1 MPCSMPVDAAAVPP
15 DLVGVVLAAG
25 RAERFGSDKRW
36 AELRGEPLLAHALA
50 AARAVCERV
59 LVVVEMPDPR
69 LDRLLARLPA
79 EAVIC
84 PRAGEGL
91 AASRRCAID
100 RLADERPD
108 GVLFFLGDMP
118 MVPIDQVRHLV
129 EHMRSAGRP
138 VRPVHDSQPGH
149 PVACPGG
156 WLDHLAERGFPAR
169 EGRLIDCAHP
179 GVVRDVDCPADLAAL
194 R

>member
-1 MPCSMPVDAAAVPP
+1 MPGDTAA

-59 LVVVEMPDPR
+59 LVVVESPDPR
-69 LDRLLARLPA
+69 LDRLLAHLPA
-79 EAVIC
+79 EPVIC

-118 MVPIDQVRHLV
+118 MVPIDQVRHLG
-129 EHMRSAGRP
+129 EQMRSAGRP

-149 PVACPGG
+149 PVACPGE
-156 WLDHLAERGFPAR
+156 WLERLAERGFPAR
-169 EGRLIDCAHP
+169 EGHLVDCAHP
-179 GVVRDVDCPADLAAL
+179 GVVRDVDGPADLDAL